1 MQSPLRVRRFGVGA
15 SLVVP
20 LVLGIAFV
28 GIATATCA
36 VWAAEAAA
44 PKTPA
49 GVDRLFEVGWQ
60 RSVQA
65 ARAAQDEYDRLKIRH
80 PADPRIDF
88 AFALIQLQ
96 QLRYSDAAT
105 ALAKVLAADKGNLAA
120 WKLKAWTSAIT
131 KDYDAAFVEMKQ
143 TAALV
148 ARRGASAAEQTA
160 AEDAAAFLGSLCGF
174 FEGPGAAQVNATLLS
189 AARRE
194 IVNQL
199 GTAESASFERARA
212 DVLKQFREASESSQ
226 QSRTAAEEEAAAE
239 KERQLA
245 QLAGQIDAAEQAVSA
260 AQSRHD
266 QVQSEV
272 NGELREIRAQQQ
284 SLTADR
290 RRLDLDFAS
299 VRREIAVIDARIAEL
314 LRLADA
320 EDDPGRR
327 QRYLN
332 EAARWQVS
340 RQRGLVRLAELDQ
353 SAATLAA
360 ESQSLARQ
368 ADAAQ
373 SRLQQ
378 QAKALAAAQ
387 QTALRL
393 RQQAGR
399 LSGQRVSGGTAQV
412 LDLERRRSALTNYV
426 PLPVSLEEEKR
437 RLLGGLP
444 E

>member
-1 MQSPLRVRRFGVGA
+1 MHLPTAQTRRCGVGA
-15 SLVVP
+15 VLVCVVAFGAP
-20 LVLGIAFV
+20 IA
-28 GIATATCA
+28 GSAL
-36 VWAAEAAA
+36 AAEGESSG
-44 PKTPA
+44 PPA
-49 GVDRLFEVGWQ
+49 GVDRLFDVGWQ

-96 QLRYSDAAT
+96 QLRYSEAAA
-105 ALAKVLAADKGNLAA
+105 ALSKVLTADKQNLAA
-120 WKLKAWTSAIT
+120 WKLKTWVSAIT

-143 TAALV
+143 IAALISRKGV
-148 ARRGASAAEQTA
+148 SSAEQTA
-160 AEDAAAFLGSLCGF
+160 ADDAAAFLGSLCGY

-189 AARRE
+189 NSRRDIVRQLSSSQAA
-194 IVNQL
+194 
-199 GTAESASFERARA
+199 AFEQARA
-212 DVLKQFREASESSQ
+212 EVLKQFHEASQTSQ

-245 QLAGQIDAAEQAVSA
+245 QLAGQIDSAEQAVSA

-272 NGELREIRAQQQ
+272 NGELKEIRAQQQ
-284 SLTADR
+284 SLMADR
-290 RRLDLDFAS
+290 RRLDLEAVS
-299 VRREIAVIDARIAEL
+299 LRREITVIDTRIAEL

-320 EDDPGRR
+320 EDDQGRR

-340 RQRGLVRLAELDQ
+340 RQRGLARLAELDR
-353 SAATLAA
+353 SAAVIAA
-360 ESQSLARQ
+360 EGQSLARQ

-399 LSGQRVSGGTAQV
+399 LSGQRVTGGTAQV
-412 LDLERRRSALTNYV
+412 LDLERRRGALTNYV